1 MSSTKPA
8 FSFASAPA
16 ARKKPAEG
24 LAPRVP
30 IRQPIPTSAPATVPA
45 RPPRAVS
52 PGPGARMEPEPPAP
66 PPAVEVKAVERVDDP
81 DLAGIHDPSLF
92 EIPEGED
99 PELMLGMPGERR
111 ESSSGFSFARAGT
124 HGGGPSSNS
133 DYDAPPEDYSSF
145 DAAELSRGE
154 QSSLDSD
161 PADFGQYT
169 QLGVGEGRPMDV
181 VAGIPQ
187 HVFSQFDPSIPP
199 GSHYEP
205 WVWNV
210 MDKPGHVTLE
220 IYVDATARNQGEDQE
235 RQYRPAQRN
244 ASSGVVRQ
252 NPTCDL
258 TKHCLISVPVQAG
271 APWGMAR
278 RVLLVPHTFRK
289 LPDFQQRQTR
299 SPLQRPAAPQ
309 PPQYEGDPSGAGRW
323 LYDAP
328 HHHVLFGRCAVQTA
342 DDDVP
347 AEYWM
352 VLSLQDAKQV
362 HADIYGPS
370 AGKSVDPRHVFG
382 REGVVES
389 VSHYDE
395 FAGRRVS
402 EAEPLDKR
410 RPVPAARR
418 FLGMWTGDVATDAI
432 RSAAAGAGPIL
443 PADWPESDVEEVR
456 RTHGGLYRAA
466 REEAAGSAPTIVPQ
480 VSDTSCMPMDP
491 EVREIDSQRQKSI
504 PSQVWAGFAR
514 PRG

>member
-1 MSSTKPA
+1 MPSDPQPPVETK
-8 FSFASAPA
+8 A
-16 ARKKPAEG
+16 AH
-24 LAPRVP
+24 
-30 IRQPIPTSAPATVPA
+30 
-45 RPPRAVS
+45 
-52 PGPGARMEPEPPAP
+52 
-66 PPAVEVKAVERVDDP
+66 VDDP
-81 DLAGIHDPSLF
+81 DLVGIHDPNLF

-99 PELMLGMPGERR
+99 PELMLGLPGERR
-111 ESSSGFSFARAGT
+111 DSASGFSFARGDAN
-124 HGGGPSSNS
+124 GGGRSSS
-133 DYDAPPEDYSSF
+133 VDYGAPHEDYSSF
-145 DAAELSRGE
+145 DAAELSRGDN
-154 QSSLDSD
+154 SSLDGEPVD
-161 PADFGQYT
+161 QGKFA

-187 HVFSQFDPSIPP
+187 HVFSQFDPSVPP

-205 WVWNV
+205 WVWNI

-220 IYVDATARNQGEDQE
+220 IYVDAAARGQDEEHE
-235 RQYRPAQRN
+235 RQYRPAQRK

-258 TKHCLISVPVQAG
+258 AKHCLISVPVQAG

-289 LPDFQQRQTR
+289 LPDFHQRQSR

-323 LYDAP
+323 LYGAP
-328 HHHVLFGRCAVQTA
+328 HHHVLFGRCAVQTTA
-342 DDDVP
+342 DDVP

-362 HADIYGPS
+362 HADIYGGP
-370 AGKSVDPRHVFG
+370 AGKGADPRHVFG

-402 EAEPLDKR
+402 EVEPLDKR

-418 FLGMWTGDVATDAI
+418 FLGMWTGDAATDAI
-432 RSAAAGAGPIL
+432 RSAAAGAGPML
-443 PADWPESDVEEVR
+443 PRDWPESDIEEVR

-466 REEAAGSAPTIVPQ
+466 REEAVGSAPTIVPQ
-480 VSDTSCMPMDP
+480 VSDTSGVPMDS
-491 EVREIDSQRQKSI
+491 EMREIDSHRQQSI

>member
-16 ARKKPAEG
+16 ARKKPADG

-30 IRQPIPTSAPATVPA
+30 NRQPMPASAPA
-45 RPPRAVS
+45 RPPRAAS
-52 PGPGARMEPEPPAP
+52 PGPSARLVATTPAAPRPP
-66 PPAVEVKAVERVDDP
+66 VEAKVPTHMDDP
-81 DLAGIHDPSLF
+81 DLVGIHDPNLF

-99 PELMLGMPGERR
+99 PELMLGLPGERR
-111 ESSSGFSFARAGT
+111 ESSGFSFSRAGA
-124 HGGGPSSNS
+124 HDGGRSSGP

-145 DAAELSRGE
+145 DAAELSRGDR
-154 QSSLDSD
+154 SSLDSE
-161 PADFGQYT
+161 PADHGQFT

-187 HVFSQFDPSIPP
+187 HVFAEFDPSVPP

-220 IYVDATARNQGEDQE
+220 IYVDAAARDQGEDQE
-235 RQYRPAQRN
+235 RQYRPAQRK

-258 TKHCLISVPVQAG
+258 AKHCLISVPVQAG

-289 LPDFQQRQTR
+289 LPDFQQRQSR

-309 PPQYEGDPSGAGRW
+309 PPQYEGDPSGAVRW
-323 LYDAP
+323 LYNAP
-328 HHHVLFGRCAVQTA
+328 HHHVLFGRCAVQTS

-362 HADIYGPS
+362 HADIYGAC
-370 AGKSVDPRHVFG
+370 AGKDTDPRHVFG

-402 EAEPLDKR
+402 EVEPLEKR

-418 FLGMWTGDVATDAI
+418 FLGMWAGDEATDAI
-432 RSAAAGAGPIL
+432 RSAAAGAGPVL
-443 PADWPESDVEEVR
+443 PGDWPESDVEEVR
-456 RTHGGLYRAA
+456 RTHGGLHRAA
-466 REEAAGSAPTIVPQ
+466 REEGAVSAPTIVPQ
-480 VSDTSCMPMDP
+480 ANEAIGMPADS
-491 EVREIDSQRQKSI
+491 EVREIDSHRPKTI